1 MFGINLGFLL
11 WDDLSSSKNEF
22 LDLFIVVLRKKFFAW
37 NQMFVYSSTFFFK
50 LQSTVQ
56 QRRQNRGDPTL
67 PKSQGPGSV
76 GSVRMVIIIQEIFF
90 KKSGY
95 YMHGN
100 RCLWRFLARGIHS
113 VLECAKKRTKKLGGK
128 MHFFFTWF
136 LREINCLF
144 TKCENLREIKCNFQS
159 TVQHSVGC
167 C

>member
-1 MFGINLGFLL
+1 MKSN
-11 WDDLSSSKNEF
+11 
-22 LDLFIVVLRKKFFAW
+22 
-37 NQMFVYSSTFFFK
+37 FVYLSRFFFK

-128 MHFFFTWF
+128 LHFFSHDFYVKSTVC
-136 LREINCLF
+136 LQNVKIYVKSNVISRAHCATQRRLLLSCCLF
-144 TKCENLREIKCNFQS
+144 TSWCSAHLLVINRIRNNKHLSWK
-159 TVQHSVGC
+159 
-167 C
+167 